1 MFIERL
7 KRLNPSF
14 VTAAMQLHQGGELR
28 ANTYLLDTAT
38 MTANARVIKDEADR
52 LGLSLYAMAKQ
63 FGRNRDG
70 CDAVVEGGIE
80 ACVAVDIQCME
91 AVQRSQMR
99 IGHVGHLVQPHR
111 GTEDAVIAARPEV
124 VSVFHEDVAR
134 RLGAAATRAGVEQAV
149 LLRVTAPGDHFYF
162 GHGGGLPLE
171 GIEAAAR
178 RIDAIGGL
186 RVAGVV
192 SFPAL
197 LADKK
202 NRRLTTTPN
211 LATVV
216 EAAER
221 LRRAGFEIEQV
232 NAPGTTSSGALKLLA
247 DAGATH
253 AEPGNGL
260 HGTTPLMVFDD
271 DAPEIPAIVYVSE
284 VSHFDGEDAYVFGAG
299 LYIDKVLGDYGL
311 RAFCGRDEG
320 ILDRAYPAEMAP
332 DGAIHYYAVLHLPQ
346 RHDVR
351 VGDTVVFC
359 FRPQVFVTRARTRA
373 LFRNHDGTLRLGGT
387 YDANDGRPVD
397 GVA

>member
-1 MFIERL
+1 MFVERL
-7 KRLNPSF
+7 KRLNPGLLTDA
-14 VTAAMQLHQGGELR
+14 VRLHQDSALL
-28 ANTYLLDTAT
+28 ANTYLLDTAS
-38 MTANARVIKDEADR
+38 MTANARVIRAEADR

-63 FGRNRDG
+63 FGRNRDA
-70 CDAVVEGGIE
+70 CDAVVDGGIE
-80 ACVAVDIQCME
+80 SCVAVDIQCMQ
-91 AVQRSQMR
+91 AVQQSRMS

-111 GTEDAVIAARPEV
+111 GSEDAVIAARPEV
-124 VSVFHEDVAR
+124 VSVFHEDIAE
-134 RLGAAATRAGVEQAV
+134 RLGAAARRAGVEQAV
-149 LLRVTAPGDHFYF
+149 LLRVIAAGDHFYF
-162 GHGGGLPLE
+162 GHGGGFRLDS
-171 GIEAAAR
+171 IESAAGR
-178 RIDAIGGL
+178 VDAIAGL

-197 LADKK
+197 LADIE
-202 NRRLTTTPN
+202 NRRLSTTPN
-211 LATVV
+211 LRTVV

-221 LRRAGFEIEQV
+221 LRRAGFAIEQV

-247 DAGATH
+247 EAGATH

-271 DAPEIPAIVYVSE
+271 ESPEVPAIVYVSE
-284 VSHFDGEDAYVFGAG
+284 VSHFDGDDAYVFGAG
-299 LYIDKVLGDYGL
+299 LYIDKVIGKYGL

-320 ILDRAYPAEMAP
+320 ILDQVYPAEMAP
-332 DGAIHYYAVLHLPQ
+332 DGAIHYYAVLHLPE

-373 LFRNHDGTLRLGGT
+373 LFRNHDGSLRLGDT